1 MNLYEKIA
9 SARIQFQQMNVK
21 KTGKNTYAGYS
32 YFTLDEILP
41 AVNVIANALRFVTIF
56 DTTADN
62 ASLTIVDIDKP
73 EDRVVF
79 NCAYVRTTTK
89 KVDSKSGTEI
99 TDSQGASLKGCHPVQ
114 NEGATITYLK
124 RYLYLNAFEISESD
138 ALDATMNPNEGT
150 AKKDKSPA
158 DADKAFRE
166 YLNRYPHER
175 ILKALGEIGYE
186 NVTEIPADK
195 RRGFIKRLNEM

>member
-1 MNLYEKIA
+1 M
-9 SARIQFQQMNVK
+9 
-21 KTGKNTYAGYS
+21 
-32 YFTLDEILP
+32 
-41 AVNVIANALRFVTIF
+41 NVIANALRFVTIF

-62 ASLTIVDIDKP
+62 ASLTIVDVDKP
-73 EDRVVF
+73 EDKVVF
-79 NCAYVRTTTK
+79 NCAYVRTITK
-89 KVDSKSGTEI
+89 KVDSKSGTEV

-158 DADKAFRE
+158 DADKAFRD
-166 YLNRYPHER
+166 YLNRYPHEH